1 MALVDIRGRPL
12 VPTVRSNPRIAL
24 GVSGT
29 SAFGGYVQTGE
40 RNPKLLGIRRYETF
54 TEILVNASIVGACI
68 RLFLNLIA
76 RAEWTVEPVDDSGEA
91 RAHAEM
97 LEEWLIDDPATSWR
111 RIVRRSAAYVFY
123 GFSIQEWT
131 MVKKGNVLTF
141 KDIAPR
147 AQKTIERWAVE
158 DSGEVHGVW
167 QRSPH
172 TGQEIFLPR
181 NRIVYLVDDSLND
194 SPEGLG
200 ILRHMVDPA
209 ARLKKLLKLETM
221 GFETDLGGIPIG
233 RAPLAALNAEVAA
246 GKIKAVD
253 AETSLE
259 AMRTFLK
266 VPVRTPDKSLILDS
280 AVYSGEDDA
289 ASPSQTHQWG
299 IDLLEA
305 QSKGLDAVHTAI
317 ERTNRDLARIMGC
330 EQLLLGGDG
339 AGSFA
344 LSEQKAA
351 QLFLIIDATLQEIA
365 DTYERDLVTPIW
377 TLNGLN
383 PDLMPELKPA
393 SPSFNDVGEIAVVL
407 RDLATAGSTIL
418 PNDPVVRDIYGRL
431 GLPFEERDGSED
443 LDESLIG
450 REGEEPEEGE
460 I

>member
-1 MALVDIRGRPL
+1 MAVLDVRGRP
-12 VPTVRSNPRIAL
+12 VIPTVRTSPRISL

-29 SAFGGYVQTGE
+29 TAFGGFVQSNE
-40 RNPKLLGIRRYETF
+40 RNAKLIGFRRYETF
-54 TEILVNASIVGACI
+54 TDILVNASIVGACI

-76 RAEWTVEPVDDSGEA
+76 KADWTVEPVDDSAEA
-91 RAHAEM
+91 KAHAEM
-97 LEEWLIDDPATSWR
+97 LEAWLIDDPETSWR

-131 MVKKGNVLTF
+131 MKPKDGVLTF

-158 DSGEVHGVW
+158 HSGEVHGVW

-209 ARLKKLLKLETM
+209 ARLKKLHNLETM

-233 RAPLAALNAEVAA
+233 RAPLQNLSEQILAETITAA
-246 GKIKAVD
+246 D
-253 AETSLE
+253 AEKSLE
-259 AMRTFLK
+259 ALRSFLK
-266 VPVRTPDKSLILDS
+266 KPVRTPDKSLILDS
-280 AVYSGEDDA
+280 AVYAGEDDA
-289 ASPSQTHQWG
+289 ASPSQVHQWG

-305 QSKGLDAVHTAI
+305 EAKGLDAVHTAI

-351 QLFLIIDATLQEIA
+351 QLFLIIDATLNEIA
-365 DTYERDLVTPIW
+365 DSYERDLVVPIW
-377 TLNGLN
+377 NLNGLD

-393 SPSFNDVGEIAVVL
+393 SPSFNDVGEITVAL
-407 RDLATAGSTIL
+407 RDLATAGAIIL

-431 GLPFEERDGSED
+431 GLPFEERSPED
-443 LDESLIG
+443 LEESLIG
-450 REGEEPEEGE
+450 REEEGLE
-460 I
+460 EGVG

>member
-1 MALVDIRGRPL
+1 MALVDTRGRPL
-12 VPTVRSNPRIAL
+12 VPTRRTSPRISI

-29 SAFGGYVQTGE
+29 TAYGGYVQSGE
-40 RNPKLLGIRRYETF
+40 RNPRLIGFRRYETF
-54 TEILVNASIVGACI
+54 TDILVNASIVSACI

-76 RAEWTVEPVDDSGEA
+76 KADWTVEPVDDSGDA

-97 LEEWLIDDPATSWR
+97 LEEWLIHDPATSWR
-111 RIVRRSAAYVFY
+111 RIVRRSAGYVFY

-131 MVKKGNVLTF
+131 MMPKDNVLTF

-172 TGQEIFLPR
+172 TGAEIFLPR

-209 ARLKKLLKLETM
+209 ERLKKLQKLETM

-233 RAPLAALNAEVAA
+233 RAPLAELD
-246 GKIKAVD
+246 KAVQAEKIEAAD
-253 AETSLE
+253 AKASLD
-259 AMRTFLK
+259 ALRAFLK
-266 VPVRTPDKSLILDS
+266 NPVRTPDKSLILDS
-280 AVYSGEDDA
+280 AVYAGEDDA
-289 ASPSQTHQWG
+289 ASPSQVHQWG

-305 QSKGLDAVHTAI
+305 ESKGLDAVHTAI
-317 ERTNRDLARIMGC
+317 ERTNRDLARILGC

-365 DTYERDLVTPIW
+365 DSYERDLVDPIW
-377 TLNGLN
+377 KFNGLD
-383 PDLMPELKPA
+383 PDLKPELKPA
-393 SPSFNDVGEIAVVL
+393 SPSFNDVGEITVAL
-407 RDLATAGSTIL
+407 RDLATAGAIIL

-431 GLPFEERDGSED
+431 GLPFEERDEADD
-443 LDESLIG
+443 LDDSLVG
-450 REGEEPEEGE
+450 REGEELEEGE
-460 I
+460 G